1 MDNYLLQQVIFD
13 QREFHSRTKS
23 LIDRDIDLTPFLN
36 TELIV
41 IISGIRRCGKSTLL
55 YQFKEKIVKENS
67 INFCYFNFDDERI
80 FLEDQILNEIYNI
93 HIQLFGEIDYFFFDE
108 IQNVPNWEKFVN
120 RLYEQG
126 KKIFITGSNSKL
138 LSSEIATALTGRNRV
153 LPLYPFS
160 FKEYLQF
167 FQKSTSTQKLNT
179 VEISNL
185 TREFENYL
193 NIGGFPIILKE
204 NDLEITNTLFQD
216 ILYRD
221 IVARHRI
228 TQILELKQIGLYLL
242 SNIGK
247 LYSYSTLQGISGIK
261 SLSSVKNYLDLYE
274 QSYLLFYLKKFDYS
288 VKKQIVNS
296 RKVYTIDNAL
306 MHRIGFGFSLNNGRA
321 LENAV
326 FIELKRKNYDIFYYS
341 NKKECDFIIR
351 NGITPVLAIQVV
363 FELTEDNFQREIDG
377 LKEAMS
383 DLNIVKGQLICLY
396 PNKFNI
402 ENENIELIK
411 AWKWFLLSH

>member
-1 MDNYLLQQVIFD
+1 MDNNLLKQVILD
-13 QREFHSRTKS
+13 QRTFYNRDKL
-23 LIDRDIDLTPFLN
+23 LIERGIKLAPFLN

-55 YQFKEKIVKENS
+55 YQFKEKIVAKKS
-67 INFCYFNFDDERI
+67 SNFCFFNFDDERI
-80 FLEDQILNEIYNI
+80 LLEDQILNEIYST

-126 KKIFITGSNSKL
+126 KKVFITGSNSKL

-153 LPLYPFS
+153 LQLFPFS
-160 FKEYLQF
+160 FKEYLIF
-167 FQKSTSTQKLNT
+167 FQKDISTKELNSIETAKL
-179 VEISNL
+179 IGA
-185 TREFENYL
+185 FEHFL
-193 NIGGFPIILKE
+193 NMGGFPIILKE

-247 LYSYSTLQGISGIK
+247 LYSYSTLQTISGIK

-274 QSYLLFYLKKFDYS
+274 QSFLLFYLKKFDYS
-288 VKKQIVNS
+288 VKKQIANS
-296 RKVYTIDNAL
+296 RKVYTVDNAL

-326 FIELKRKNYDIFYYS
+326 FIELRRKSYDIFYYS

-363 FELTEDNFQREIDG
+363 YELTEDNFQRELEG

-383 DLNIVKGQLICLY
+383 DLNIERGQLICMH
-396 PNKFNI
+396 PNKFSFEDESI
-402 ENENIELIK
+402 EMIL
-411 AWKWFLLSH
+411 AWKWFLNY